1 MHALRTGCPWDAEQT
16 HTSLLHY
23 LVEETAEVVDAI
35 ETGTDVDL
43 REELG
48 DLLLQIAFHSELAS
62 ERDAFTID
70 DVARGQWL
78 VEAGLNPNDTDAEE
92 EIARI
97 TNTTYDA
104 TSIPMNLPGN
114 YVSLRFTSEGDGYA
128 KIAAAC
134 IRYDGAAGEDVQ

>member
-1 MHALRTGCPWDAEQT
+1 MAGGNAAAADDLGNSNGDGPVLRDRAAGGVGSRAKATRTRER
-16 HTSLLHY
+16 
-23 LVEETAEVVDAI
+23 
-35 ETGTDVDL
+35 L
-43 REELG
+43 RAKG
-48 DLLLQIAFHSELAS
+48 
-62 ERDAFTID
+62 
-70 DVARGQWL
+70 V
-78 VEAGLNPNDTDAEE
+78 AEE

-134 IRYDGAAGEDVQ
+134 IRYDGAAGEDAQ